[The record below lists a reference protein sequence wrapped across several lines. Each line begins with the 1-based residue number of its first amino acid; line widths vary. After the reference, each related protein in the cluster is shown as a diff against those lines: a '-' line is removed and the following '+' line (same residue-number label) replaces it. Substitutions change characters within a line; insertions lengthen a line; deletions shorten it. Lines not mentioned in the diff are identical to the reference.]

1 MFASKVNQTLCSV
14 LSSVQR
20 LPPFDFTTHNG
31 YNYLRIRTN
40 NDISYIKDKN
50 ISIIPLNDQ
59 RIQMI
64 LVPQSNVTDIQ
75 NSLSENV
82 CSLLKDLDE
91 KQIEKYST
99 ILMPAFSVGLKS
111 EELDE
116 KLTTL

>member
-1 MFASKVNQTLCSV
+1 MV
-14 LSSVQR
+14 
-20 LPPFDFTTHNG
+20 
-31 YNYLRIRTN
+31 
-40 NDISYIKDKN
+40 
-50 ISIIPLNDQ
+50 
-59 RIQMI
+59 
-64 LVPQSNVTDIQ
+64 LVPQSSVTDIQ

-99 ILMPAFSVGLKS
+99 ILLPAFSVGLKS